1 MYFNSSVN
9 MPILKEDLME
19 DNKNFTRIMWVV
31 VVVGI
36 IAIVGLGIFA
46 ATGLNYSFPDL
57 TKILP
62 L

>member
-1 MYFNSSVN
+1 ML
-9 MPILKEDLME
+9 ILKEKL
-19 DNKNFTRIMWVV
+19 IMFSEKQAAKITWIIVIV
-31 VVVGI
+31 SI

-62 L
+62 LNFKIH